1 MSHVAARSRSGLL
14 VPQEADAD
22 LESLVAQ
29 LSEGTAEQ
37 RGQAA
42 EKLFNK
48 AADDEDARQN
58 AAAVGVIQPL
68 VRASSVLWSSSG

>member
-1 MSHVAARSRSGLL
+1 MPRDVHG
-14 VPQEADAD
+14 D

-29 LSEGTAEQ
+29 LSEGTVEE

-48 AADDEDARQN
+48 AADDEDARQK
-58 AAAVGVIQPL
+58 AAAVGVVQPL
-68 VRASSVLWSSSG
+68 VCFR